1 MRRVTLRFGHGLL
14 LVGLLMLLVPSSI
27 NLNVPAAHACG
38 PYVRATDNTYQS
50 YLQGSLLF
58 DSNCGGQGVASQT
71 HRTDAFD
78 YPNAYATID
87 YCTSFPPNSAC
98 AAWMSASTPEQWQ
111 DEQTAYY
118 TTACA
123 GINSTGTQDSEAH
136 GRVESAG
143 RTTGFSAYTNY
154 YQRC

>member
-14 LVGLLMLLVPSSI
+14 LVGLLILLVPGNI
-27 NLNVPAAHACG
+27 NLNVPTAHACG

-50 YLQGSLLF
+50 YLQSSLLF

-71 HRTDAFD
+71 HRTDTTD
-78 YPNAYATID
+78 YPNAYATIT
-87 YCTSFPPNSAC
+87 YCTSFPANSVC
-98 AAWMSASTPEQWQ
+98 AAWTSASTPEQSQ

-123 GINSTGTQDSEAH
+123 GANPTNPVDSKAN
-136 GRVESAG
+136 GRVENAG
-143 RTTGFSAYTNY
+143 KTSGWSAYTNY